1 MKKNWK
7 MLNFIPLIMFVLMD
21 VLFESGINPVRL
33 IIVAG
38 IAIMNIILA
47 KGLKDY
53 LISSVILLISS
64 VVGMILDTYYYYY
77 FISSDSETPIV
88 GAFIAMVYGIY
99 VILLTLIGA
108 IIVHFK
114 KNGKQTRIDNDE
126 DN

>member
-1 MKKNWK
+1 MKKYWK
-7 MLNFIPLIMFVLMD
+7 ILNFMPLIMFVLTD
-21 VLFESGINPVRL
+21 ALFGSGINPVRL
-33 IIVAG
+33 IIVVG
-38 IAIMNIILA
+38 LAIMNIILA
-47 KGLKDY
+47 KDLKDY
-53 LISSVILLISS
+53 LISSAILLVSS

-114 KNGKQTRIDNDE
+114 KNGKQTRIENDE
-126 DN
+126 NN